1 MNLLKKAASTGA
13 IYLLLVPG
21 VSSVLAA
28 TPPPDAGANTNLCPT
43 GSSFG
48 NLCNIVQDPATL
60 IQKFIIIALIV
71 AIFVCLF
78 FLIYGGIRWI
88 TSGGDE
94 KQVEAAKSH
103 VVAAIVGLVI
113 ALAAWFIL
121 QFIGSFFNI
130 NILNFKLPTL
140 TATN

>member
-1 MNLLKKAASTGA
+1 MKKIFALATSGA
-13 IYLLLVPG
+13 TYFT
-21 VSSVLAA
+21 LATSAFA
-28 TPPPDAGANTNLCPT
+28 TDLCPNQ
-43 GSSFG
+43 FA
-48 NLCNIVQDPATL
+48 NLCNLQQDPSQL
-60 IQKFIIIALIV
+60 VGKFITIALII
-71 AIFVCLF
+71 AIIACLF

-121 QFIGSFFNI
+121 QFLGTFFGVDLLHFNI
-130 NILNFKLPTL
+130 PNL
-140 TATN
+140 TVSP